1 MDSTSPLDSG
11 PIVRVAAA
19 DRERPAPG
27 SEPSA
32 LMRAVSADFFRTLAM
47 TPKAGR
53 AFLPGDTN
61 GAPRVA
67 IINEY
72 LAGRLFPGEPA
83 VGKQMELVPGAR
95 VPWTRRPGI
104 VEIVGVIPNAKDV
117 AVHEVEFGNVYLPFA
132 QAPAP
137 GIELIAR
144 STMPLSQLTAALRRA
159 VAEVDPALPVVR
171 VQTLAQR
178 VERALRGERFSLL
191 LIGAFACIA
200 IVLAAVGIYGAMAC
214 AVRERTREFGVRLAL
229 GQQRG
234 ALLRATLWESA
245 RFGITGAAVGLAMV
259 LVIARALGNALYLV
273 RGEHSGLLYGVT
285 TTDPASIAAAVL
297 ALVVIGSIAGV
308 LPAREATRVDPLIAL
323 RQE

>member
-1 MDSTSPLDSG
+1 M
-11 PIVRVAAA
+11 
-19 DRERPAPG
+19 
-27 SEPSA
+27 
-32 LMRAVSADFFRTLAM
+32 
-47 TPKAGR
+47 
-53 AFLPGDTN
+53 
-61 GAPRVA
+61 
-67 IINEY
+67 
-72 LAGRLFPGEPA
+72 
-83 VGKQMELVPGAR
+83 
-95 VPWTRRPGI
+95 
-104 VEIVGVIPNAKDV
+104 IPNAKDV